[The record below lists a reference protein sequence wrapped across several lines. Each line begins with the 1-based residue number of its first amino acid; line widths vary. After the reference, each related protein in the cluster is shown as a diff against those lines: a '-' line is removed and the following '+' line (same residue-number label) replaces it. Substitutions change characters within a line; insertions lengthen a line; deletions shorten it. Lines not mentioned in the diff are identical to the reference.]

1 MRVGVVG
8 THRVGKTSLI
18 EAVAARLPRYRV
30 FDEPYPELEERGYE
44 FSDPP
49 SAEDFEAQLR
59 HAIATLRSEAR
70 DALFD
75 RTPLDFVG
83 YLRAIDAELD
93 LDELRPALARAMGTL
108 ELVVLVAIESPDR
121 IAVSASED
129 RRLRRRADL
138 AIGSLVLDDPLEL
151 GVPVL
156 EVRGDLDSRVRQVM
170 RALAAR

>member
-8 THRVGKTSLI
+8 THRVGKTRLI
-18 EAVAARLPRYRV
+18 EAVAEQLPRYRV
-30 FDEPYPELEERGYE
+30 FDEPYAELEERGYE

-59 HAIATLRSEAR
+59 HAIAMLRSDAR

-93 LDELRPALARAMGTL
+93 LDELRPDVAPAMATL
-108 ELVVLVAIESPDR
+108 DLIVLVAIESPDR
-121 IAVSASED
+121 IAVAASED
-129 RRLRRRADL
+129 RRLRRRAGET
-138 AIGSLVLDDPLEL
+138 IGALVLDDPFEL

-156 EVRGDLDSRVRQVM
+156 EVRGDLDSRVRQVI